1 MDNGNDNEHNRKLL
15 TRSVSLK
22 PPASYLPPLEDAEQ
36 ITMDIESY
44 RQVMKDVMIVK
55 TILHQL
61 DRLLKHSDGANM
73 TDSMIGS
80 FHEFHDSIFNTKR
93 CSDANLRNSIDENS
107 SYDDL
112 LKEIIALRKEKE
124 QDKQTIKL
132 LQEQMYKYSSQTNG

>member
-1 MDNGNDNEHNRKLL
+1 M

-22 PPASYLPPLEDAEQ
+22 PPLTSLPPREDAEQ

-44 RQVMKDVMIVK
+44 RQVMKDVMVVK

-80 FHEFHDSIFNTKR
+80 FHENMIGSRRVST
-93 CSDANLRNSIDENS
+93 SGESNLRNSMDETS

-112 LKEIIALRKEKE
+112 VKVRESLIFFYEQKNEFIQGNYLITSRKS
-124 QDKQTIKL
+124 TR
-132 LQEQMYKYSSQTNG
+132 QTNNQIITGANG